1 MEWGAGGISF
11 LKPKKG
17 PRKSSHQIIFKNLS
31 NVPRNVTIGRPLY
44 AHRSPELMTLTGSFH
59 VDGEY
64 PRLQPFVMVEDV
76 K

>member
-11 LKPKKG
+11 KKPSKG
-17 PRKSSHQIIFKNLS
+17 PRKSHNQILFKNLS
-31 NVPRNVTIGRPLY
+31 NVPRNVAIGRLF
-44 AHRSPELMTLTGSFH
+44 HVHCSLELMALTGSFH

-64 PRLQPFVMVEDV
+64 PRLQPFVIVEDI